1 MNKELEIYVHIPFCV
16 KKCNYCDFLSFPMD
30 NTAKENYVKAL
41 IQEIK
46 LKADF
51 NASVTSIY
59 FGGGTPS
66 ALRPSFL
73 ADILNIIKSKF
84 NVANNAEITIEV
96 NPGTLDKEAAFEI
109 KKAGFNRVSIGLQS
123 IHEDELKLLGRIHTY
138 KEFAEAFY
146 NLREA
151 GFENIS
157 VDVMTA
163 LPGQT
168 EEKLLK
174 TLNKIIS
181 LNPEHI
187 SAYSLIIE
195 ENTKFYKDYGHIEGP
210 VVGEEAERKLYY
222 LTVSTLKKAG
232 YNRYEISNFAREGF
246 ESRHNTGYW
255 TLKEYL
261 GFGLGA
267 SSYINSHRLKNET
280 DFNAYL
286 KDEYHEPIE
295 DILINKEDSMS
306 EFMFLGLR
314 QMKGV
319 LKKEFLKKYETTIE
333 SVFGKEIKKLNSEA
347 LLLEAEDRIVL
358 TDKGIDYGNYVF
370 SNFIKA
376 QETHCL

>member
-138 KEFAEAFY
+138 KEFEEAFY

>member
-1 MNKELEIYVHIPFCV
+1 MNRELELYVHIPFCV

-30 NTAKENYVKAL
+30 DTAKENYVKTL
-41 IQEIK
+41 IGEIN

-51 NASVTSIY
+51 YASVTSIY

-66 ALRPSFL
+66 TLKPSQL
-73 ADILNIIKSKF
+73 ADILNSIKTKF
-84 NVANNAEITIEV
+84 NVTDNAEITIEI
-96 NPGTLDKEAAFEI
+96 NPGTIDKETAFEI
-109 KKAGFNRVSIGLQS
+109 KKVGFNRVSIGLQS

-138 KEFAEAFY
+138 KEFEEAYF

-163 LPGQT
+163 LPEQT
-168 EEKLLK
+168 EGKLLK
-174 TLNKIIS
+174 TLNQIIS
-181 LNPEHI
+181 LHPEHI

-195 ENTKFYKDYGHIEGP
+195 GNTKFYKDYGHIEGP
-210 VVGEEAERKLYY
+210 VVGEEAERRLYY
-222 LTVSTLKKAG
+222 LTVSTIENAG

-280 DFNAYL
+280 DFKTYL
-286 KDEYHEPIE
+286 NDESHAPVE

-314 QMKGV
+314 QMKGISKKEFYQKYETYIEDV
-319 LKKEFLKKYETTIE
+319 FDKEIEKLKKEALILET
-333 SVFGKEIKKLNSEA
+333 
-347 LLLEAEDRIVL
+347 EDRILL

-370 SNFIKA
+370 SHFLL
-376 QETHCL
+376 Q